1 LLLELFTGRSPT
13 DEIFS
18 DSLDLHK
25 FSENALP
32 ERIWE
37 IVDPTIQAHRDTYNI
52 TTRSG
57 ILHCLVSVVT
67 LGISCSNK
75 QPRER
80 IPIQDAAN
88 EMHNIRDS
96 YIKFT
101 RSHLGEHGVV
111 TTQ

>member
-25 FSENALP
+25 FSDNALP

-37 IVDPTIQAHRDTYNI
+37 IIDPTTQAHRDTYNI
-52 TTRSG
+52 TTRSE
-57 ILHCLVSVVT
+57 ILNCLVSVVT
-67 LGISCSNK
+67 LGISCSKK
-75 QPRER
+75 QPREL
-80 IPIQDAAN
+80 IPIQEAAN

-101 RSHLGEHGVV
+101 RSHLVENGVV